1 MIHKTKVA
9 VLYIPQL
16 SFLLCALSSF
26 PHKDFILQG
35 HVAKPTLLH
44 VTPWE
49 MEGEKPTDKKMV

>member
-26 PHKDFILQG
+26 PHKDFILQR